1 MTKSFEETFPGVC
14 AGDEE
19 LSELYPHLNVTR
31 VTVNAQHTTLK
42 VYVEADRLIDKKDIR
57 RIEKRIDE
65 EVCSGSGMET
75 KIIEK
80 FRLSQQYNARN
91 LMKAYRASILYELD
105 QFDKCLG
112 NLFRHAD
119 VTFGEDGLCH
129 LVLEDTIIARRYEE
143 QLCSI
148 LEKIFTDRCG
158 VDFRMTVG
166 YKEASTAQKT
176 RQFRAIQTMQKAEET
191 LREAGLLHKMQDAEI
206 AETRVDGENAAAG
219 NGGSVPAGEGGAAGG
234 RTAQAASGSRTG
246 GLSGKAG
253 KGGQGVRG
261 RRGRGSAGSR
271 NDSERN
277 ESLVRSSNPDVL
289 YGRDFEDL
297 PIEMK
302 SILGEMGDV
311 TIRGQVSEIETR
323 DIHTKRGSD
332 LTILIITLT
341 DFTDTM
347 RIKMFLDTQ
356 RAPQLT
362 DQLKTGMFIKVRGVT
377 TIDKFDSDLTIG
389 KISMAS

>member
-129 LVLEDTIIARRYEE
+129 LVLEDTIVARRYEE

-191 LREAGLLHKMQDAEI
+191 LREAGLLQKKDAEI
-206 AETRVDGENAAAG
+206 AAAPVDGEYAAVG
-219 NGGSVPAGEGGAAGG
+219 NGESVPAGEGSGG
-234 RTAQAASGSRTG
+234 GSRAPQAAPGSRTG
-246 GLSGKAG
+246 
-253 KGGQGVRG
+253 
-261 RRGRGSAGSR
+261 
-271 NDSERN
+271 
-277 ESLVRSSNPDVL
+277 
-289 YGRDFEDL
+289 
-297 PIEMK
+297 
-302 SILGEMGDV
+302 
-311 TIRGQVSEIETR
+311 
-323 DIHTKRGSD
+323 
-332 LTILIITLT
+332 
-341 DFTDTM
+341 
-347 RIKMFLDTQ
+347 
-356 RAPQLT
+356 
-362 DQLKTGMFIKVRGVT
+362 
-377 TIDKFDSDLTIG
+377 
-389 KISMAS
+389 

>member
-148 LEKIFTDRCG
+148 LEKIFT
-158 VDFRMTVG
+158 
-166 YKEASTAQKT
+166 
-176 RQFRAIQTMQKAEET
+176 
-191 LREAGLLHKMQDAEI
+191 
-206 AETRVDGENAAAG
+206 EN
-219 NGGSVPAGEGGAAGG
+219 P
-234 RTAQAASGSRTG
+234 
-246 GLSGKAG
+246 
-253 KGGQGVRG
+253 
-261 RRGRGSAGSR
+261 
-271 NDSERN
+271 
-277 ESLVRSSNPDVL
+277 P
-289 YGRDFEDL
+289 
-297 PIEMK
+297 
-302 SILGEMGDV
+302 
-311 TIRGQVSEIETR
+311 
-323 DIHTKRGSD
+323 
-332 LTILIITLT
+332 
-341 DFTDTM
+341 
-347 RIKMFLDTQ
+347 
-356 RAPQLT
+356 
-362 DQLKTGMFIKVRGVT
+362 
-377 TIDKFDSDLTIG
+377 
-389 KISMAS
+389 